1 MKEKICIDMVKHQ
14 TQLRV
19 RYGETDQMGYLYYG
33 RYAEY
38 FEVGRVELMRS
49 MGISYKSMETDF
61 GVFMP
66 VMNYSTRYLRPA
78 YYDNLLDIHTEV
90 RELPDMSIHFHTEI
104 FNDLGKIITTGTV
117 QLAFIEVMSKKR
129 VSLPP
134 FLQQVLTPYFENHD

>member
-1 MKEKICIDMVKHQ
+1 MVKHQ

-49 MGISYKSMETDF
+49 MGISYKSMEADY

-117 QLAFIEVMSKKR
+117 QLAFIEVLSKKR
-129 VSLPP
+129 VSSPP
-134 FLQQVLTPYFENHD
+134 FLHQVLMPHFENHD